1 VSLQRKKDKPDLP
14 LPLSVSIIASNEEDN
29 LVWCLESLRDM
40 AAEIVLVHNDCRD
53 GTVEVAKEF
62 GATCYEEPW
71 HGHRDQKNIAL
82 TRTTQEWVLC
92 LDADEALSPR
102 LWHSIVHFIKSEPP
116 ESINGAYFNRLS
128 TFLGKWIRHGD
139 WYPDQKL
146 RLVRNGFATWRGSRE
161 HDKLELLS
169 GDSKHIKG
177 DLLHYSYPNLN
188 SFVEKA
194 VYFSDIYLQRQLDE
208 GKRWK
213 VSHALVRPVWRF
225 LRGYV
230 IRRGFL
236 DGFPGFFIAWATA
249 YMALMRHSRLYEHNV
264 MKSFEEEDPHQTGDH
279 V

>member
-1 VSLQRKKDKPDLP
+1 
-14 LPLSVSIIASNEEDN
+14 
-29 LVWCLESLRDM
+29 
-40 AAEIVLVHNDCRD
+40 
-53 GTVEVAKEF
+53 
-62 GATCYEEPW
+62 
-71 HGHRDQKNIAL
+71 
-82 TRTTQEWVLC
+82 
-92 LDADEALSPR
+92 
-102 LWHSIVHFIKSEPP
+102 
-116 ESINGAYFNRLS
+116 
-128 TFLGKWIRHGD
+128 
-139 WYPDQKL
+139 
-146 RLVRNGFATWRGSRE
+146 
-161 HDKLELLS
+161 
-169 GDSKHIKG
+169 
-177 DLLHYSYPNLN
+177 
-188 SFVEKA
+188 VEKA